1 MYIPDYKY
9 KTIRYAQRDLL
20 KTIIEYG
27 EDIEETKEICNT
39 FVIIDNP
46 LLYLEDLS
54 ELVTHIAKKHMAQ
67 MMLEPNPKLE
77 KTLHGRLHNFMMGFE
92 NDIGDDFVVS
102 YDQISEVLKR
112 LKENPFTKRA
122 VLTLW
127 SPEDTN
133 DKYAPPWISSQLM
146 IRDNKLIMT
155 NYFRSCDIYNGF
167 PFNCLGIAKLQ
178 KEIADK
184 LSVEVGE
191 FILHIGSAHIYKTNI
206 DKIEQYLAKV

>member
-1 MYIPDYKY
+1 MYVTDYKY
-9 KTIRYAQRDLL
+9 KTIRRAQFELL
-20 KTIIEYG
+20 KQIVDEG
-27 EDIEETKEICNT
+27 DDIEEIKEICNI

-46 LLYLEDLS
+46 LLYSEDIS
-54 ELVTHIAKKHMAQ
+54 ELVTPIAKKHMAQ
-67 MMLEPNPKLE
+67 MMLEPNPNLE
-77 KTLHGRLHNFMMGFE
+77 KTLYKRLH
-92 NDIGDDFVVS
+92 DITIVKKLTILS
-102 YDQISEVLKR
+102 YDQIEEVIKR
-112 LKENPFTKRA
+112 LKENPNTKRA

-155 NYFRSCDIYNGF
+155 NYFRSCDIYNGL

-191 FILHIGSAHIYKTNI
+191 FILYIGSAHIYKTNI
-206 DKIEQYLAKV
+206 DKIEQYLA